1 MSDKRLKIVMIAH
14 YYPPINSSG
23 AKRFQYLSKYLV
35 DLGVDVTVITTK
47 KSSSDGEFTEALP
60 DGVNVY
66 EFDSWGRQSK
76 STHNGEQFVPLYSDK
91 PSFIRRIKDFVM
103 VLFGQIPDPRLP
115 FAFSFLF
122 RSLPS
127 EVRDRIKLSDFIL
140 ATSPPWSILLAGFF
154 LKFKFN
160 KKLVLDYRDNFSHC
174 HEMPGNSVAKKVEYI
189 IDKWLAKKAD
199 ALVTI
204 SEPMKTY
211 YSSFNDKTYIVNN
224 GYDFESMELAR
235 QYNQKRF
242 KESNEKKHVIIRY
255 MGIVSDG
262 RIPRNFIKA
271 LHKLDKKENDLAL
284 RIQLEFYGNGSLLK
298 TFLKN
303 NYPNLERYFSFYD
316 FVSYDESLKLMVE
329 ADYLLFSETSDV
341 SNLSS
346 QGILTTKLFEYLGSG
361 RPIIADISDTTLA
374 GGLIATSSER
384 NIVTISTERF
394 YQFLSNPEF
403 YSSKESDISKT
414 ALLYTRK
421 NQAKLYKE
429 ILERLL

>member
-1 MSDKRLKIVMIAH
+1 
-14 YYPPINSSG
+14 
-23 AKRFQYLSKYLV
+23 
-35 DLGVDVTVITTK
+35 
-47 KSSSDGEFTEALP
+47 
-60 DGVNVY
+60 
-66 EFDSWGRQSK
+66 
-76 STHNGEQFVPLYSDK
+76 
-91 PSFIRRIKDFVM
+91 
-103 VLFGQIPDPRLP
+103 
-115 FAFSFLF
+115 
-122 RSLPS
+122 
-127 EVRDRIKLSDFIL
+127 
-140 ATSPPWSILLAGFF
+140 
-154 LKFKFN
+154 
-160 KKLVLDYRDNFSHC
+160 
-174 HEMPGNSVAKKVEYI
+174 
-189 IDKWLAKKAD
+189 
-199 ALVTI
+199 
-204 SEPMKTY
+204 
-211 YSSFNDKTYIVNN
+211 
-224 GYDFESMELAR
+224 
-235 QYNQKRF
+235 
-242 KESNEKKHVIIRY
+242 